1 MKKYRFCSALTAF
14 FLLACLCA
22 LPAAALD
29 DPAPQCGAAIIVDG
43 DYGDVLYEYNGY
55 EKMYPASITKIMT
68 SLLVLE
74 AVEEGQITLDQPI
87 TASTSAVVVP
97 EGSSTANPAIQAG
110 EVLTVEQLL
119 YCDLISSAN
128 EACNILAETVGG
140 SIENFVDMMNAKAQE
155 LGMEGTHFV
164 NPHGFHDEDHYTT
177 AYDITIMARAAMEY
191 DTFRTIVSTA
201 TYTIPAT
208 NLAGERVLHTTN
220 ALIGNWIY
228 SGYLYSKAIGIKTGS
243 TTPAGQCLAS
253 AAVDD
258 DGRTYYCVVL
268 GAQTVDNGDGTTT
281 RYSFYESRR
290 LLEWAFDNFRRV
302 TLLDENTEGVLREV
316 EVTLSDETDHVIVQ
330 PVGSIEAT
338 LPTDY
343 DASQVQFRV
352 ELADSVEAPVEKGT
366 KLGAVTVVY
375 NDVTYGTLDLVA
387 ADSVVR
393 SDFQYYVKTVQDYL
407 AMWWVRALIVVAVVL
422 IVFLVVW
429 LGVIRPRRKR
439 RYRYSSRSGGRRYQG
454 RRRR

>member
-1 MKKYRFCSALTAF
+1 MKKYRFCSGLTAF
-14 FLLACLCA
+14 FLLACLCTM
-22 LPAAALD
+22 PAAALD

-74 AVEEGQITLDQPI
+74 AIENGQLTLDQPI

-155 LGMEGTHFV
+155 LGMEGTHFA
-164 NPHGFHDEDHYTT
+164 NPHGFHDENHYTT

-191 DTFRTIVSTA
+191 DTFRTIVATA

-208 NLAGERVLHTTN
+208 NLAGERELHTTN

-268 GAQTVDNGDGTTT
+268 GAQTVTNEDGTTT

-290 LLEWAFDNFRRV
+290 LLEWAFDNFERV

-316 EVTLSDETDHVIVQ
+316 AVTLSDETDHVIVQ

-343 DASQVQFRV
+343 DAGQVEFKV
-352 ELADSVEAPVEKGT
+352 DLVDSVEAPVEKGT
-366 KLGAVTVVY
+366 KLGTVSVVY
-375 NDVTYGTLDLVA
+375 DGVNYGTLDLVA

-393 SDFQYYVKTVQDYL
+393 SDFQYYVKTVRDYL
-407 AMWWVRALIVVAVVL
+407 AMWWVKAIIIVVVVL
-422 IVFLVVW
+422 VLLLVLW
-429 LGVIRPRRKR
+429 LGIIRPRRKR
-439 RYRYSSRSGGRRYQG
+439 RYRYSGRSSGRRYQG

>member
-1 MKKYRFCSALTAF
+1 MKKYRFYSGLIAF

-22 LPAAALD
+22 LPAAALE
-29 DPAPQCGAAIIVDG
+29 DPAPQCRAAIVVDG
-43 DYGDVLYEYNGY
+43 DYGDVLYAYNAY

-74 AVEEGQITLDQPI
+74 AVDSGQLTLDQPI
-87 TASTSAVVVP
+87 TASTTAAVVP
-97 EGSSTANPAIQAG
+97 EGSSTANPRIEAG

-119 YCDLISSAN
+119 YCDLITSAN

-140 SIENFVDMMNAKAQE
+140 SIENFVDMMNAKARE
-155 LGMEGTHFV
+155 LGMEDTHFV

-177 AYDITIMARAAMEY
+177 AYDITIMARAAMEHE
-191 DTFRTIVSTA
+191 TFRTIVATQ

-208 NLAGERVLHTTN
+208 NLNGERVLHTTN

-268 GAQTVDNGDGTTT
+268 GAETVDNGDGTTT

-290 LLEWAFDNFRRV
+290 LLEWAFDSFERV

-316 EVTLSDETDHVIVQ
+316 SVSLSDETDHVIVQ

-343 DASQVQFRV
+343 DPARVEYQV
-352 ELADSVEAPVEKGT
+352 ELADGVEAPVEKGT
-366 KLGAVTVVY
+366 KLGTVSVVY
-375 NDVTYGTLDLVA
+375 DDVNYGTLDLVA
-387 ADSVVR
+387 ADSVAR
-393 SDFQYYVKTVQDYL
+393 SDFQYYVKTVKDYL
-407 AMWWVRALIVVAVVL
+407 GMWWVRALLIVAVAL
-422 IVFLVVW
+422 ILFLVVW

>member
-74 AVEEGQITLDQPI
+74 AVEKGQITLDQPI

-140 SIENFVDMMNAKAQE
+140 SIENFVDMMNAKARE

-228 SGYLYSKAIGIKTGS
+228 DNYLYSKAIGIKTGS

-343 DASQVQFRV
+343 DASQVQFQV

-366 KLGAVTVVY
+366 KLGTVTVVY

-407 AMWWVRALIVVAVVL
+407 AMWWVRALIVLAVVL